1 MSSAPLTQSVL
12 LGTVVA
18 VGILHT
24 LVPDHWAPIVAVA
37 RRRRWSYA
45 RTAAGA
51 ALAGTGHVLST
62 LALGLLAWGF
72 GITVAARYGTLVNQ
86 ASAFAL
92 IVFGGWIAWGGWK
105 EARRG
110 HEHGHSGESAS
121 SERTALLLIL
131 GSSPMIEGL
140 PAFFAATSYGFSTIA
155 MMAMLFALS
164 TIGTYVVVSVAALA
178 GFQNMTSDHIERYG
192 EFLSGA
198 VVVVAGIIA
207 LVL

>member
-1 MSSAPLTQSVL
+1 MSSAPLTRLVL
-12 LGTVVA
+12 LGTVAA

-62 LALGLLAWGF
+62 LALGLLAWGL

-86 ASAFAL
+86 AAAFAL

-105 EARRG
+105 EARHG
-110 HEHGHSGESAS
+110 HEHSGEFAS
-121 SERTALLLIL
+121 SERTALLLIV
-131 GSSPMIEGL
+131 GSSPMVEGL
-140 PAFFAATSYGFSTIA
+140 PAFFAATPYGFSMIV
-155 MMAMLFALS
+155 MMAILFALS
-164 TIGTYVVVSVAALA
+164 TIGTYVAVSVTAAA
-178 GFQNMTSDHIERYG
+178 GCRNITSDHIERYG

-198 VVVVAGIIA
+198 VVVAAGIIA